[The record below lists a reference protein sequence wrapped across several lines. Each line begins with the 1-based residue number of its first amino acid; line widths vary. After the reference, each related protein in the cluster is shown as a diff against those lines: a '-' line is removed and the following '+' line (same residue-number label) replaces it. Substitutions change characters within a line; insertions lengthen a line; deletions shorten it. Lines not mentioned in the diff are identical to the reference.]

1 VKVRGRALVLGD
13 GITTDA
19 IIAGKYCR
27 MADPGRLAPHALEG
41 VAPVCGKRVKRGG
54 RGGDAQSRL
63 RLAGRI
69 IVAGRNFGVG
79 SSREQAPLA
88 LKAAGVR
95 AVAAASFGRI
105 FFRNA
110 VNIGL
115 PVLACPGAAAALKD
129 GEAVAVDLSRG
140 TLAPGKGRRALEG
153 ERLPPFIMEILGDG
167 GLVPH
172 IRRRFSRGKA

>member
-1 VKVRGRALVLGD
+1 MKVKGAALVLGD

-27 MADPGRLAPHALEG
+27 MADPARLAPHALEG
-41 VAPVCGKRVKRGG
+41 VVQGRQALRG
-54 RGGDAQSRL
+54 SVL
-63 RLAGRI
+63 
-69 IVAGRNFGVG
+69 VAGKNFGVG

-95 AVAAASFGRI
+95 AVVAASFGRI

-110 VNIGL
+110 QNIGL
-115 PVLACPGAAAALKD
+115 PALRCPGAVAAVKA
-129 GEAVAVDLSRG
+129 GETVTVELSAG
-140 TLAPGKGRRALEG
+140 TFRCGGGRRVLAG
-153 ERLPPFIMEILGDG
+153 ERLPPFILEILRDG

-172 IRRRFSRGKA
+172 LKRRFPHGKA

>member
-1 VKVRGRALVLGD
+1 MKVRGRALVVGD

-19 IIAGKYCR
+19 IIAGKHCK
-27 MADPGRLAPHALEG
+27 MADPARLAPHALEG
-41 VAPVCGKRVKRGG
+41 TIPAGLPLK
-54 RGGDAQSRL
+54 
-63 RLAGRI
+63 GRI
-69 IVAGRNFGVG
+69 IVAGKNFGVG

-115 PVLACPGAAAALKD
+115 PVMVCAGAPSAVKG
-129 GEAVAVDLSRG
+129 GEQVTIDMSAG
-140 TLAPGKGRRALEG
+140 TLAPGKGRGAMAG
-153 ERLPPFIMEILGDG
+153 ERLPPFMMEILGDG

-172 IRRRFSRGKA
+172 IRRRYSRGKA

>member
-1 VKVRGRALVLGD
+1 MKVRGRALVLGD
-13 GITTDA
+13 DITTDA
-19 IIAGKYCR
+19 IIAGKHCR
-27 MADPGRLAPHALEG
+27 MADPGKLAPHALEG
-41 VAPVCGKRVKRGG
+41 VVPDG
-54 RGGDAQSRL
+54 L
-63 RLAGRI
+63 PLNGRI

-115 PVLACPGAAAALKD
+115 PVLVCPGAAAAVRD
-129 GEAVAVDLSRG
+129 GGAVAVDLSRG
-140 TLAPGKGRRALEG
+140 TLAPGKGRRAMAG
-153 ERLPPFIMEILGDG
+153 KRLPPFMMEILGDG

-172 IRRRFSRGKA
+172 IRRRFSGGKA

>member
-1 VKVRGRALVLGD
+1 MRVRGIALVLGD

-19 IIAGKYCR
+19 IIAGRHCK
-27 MADPGRLAPHALEG
+27 MADPGKLAPHALEG
-41 VAPVCGKRVKRGG
+41 ILPDRGKAVKRGG
-54 RGGDAQSRL
+54 RGGHAPYRM

-69 IVAGRNFGVG
+69 IVAGQNFGVG

-115 PVLACPGAAAALKD
+115 PVMVCAGAASAVKD
-129 GEAVAVDLSRG
+129 GAKVTVDLSAG
-140 TLAPGKGRRALEG
+140 AVSADDGRAEQAG
-153 ERLPPFIMEILGDG
+153 ERLPPFMMAIIEDG

-172 IRRRFSRGKA
+172 LKRRFARGKA

>member
-1 VKVRGRALVLGD
+1 MKVRGGALVLGD
-13 GITTDA
+13 DITTDA

-27 MADPGRLAPHALEG
+27 MADPGKLAPFALEG
-41 VAPVCGKRVKRGG
+41 IVPEG
-54 RGGDAQSRL
+54 L
-63 RLAGRI
+63 PLNGRI

-95 AVAAASFGRI
+95 AVVAASFGRI

-115 PVLACPGAAAALKD
+115 PVLVCPGAAAAVKD
-129 GEAVAVDLSRG
+129 GGAVTVDLSRG
-140 TLAPGKGRRALEG
+140 TLAPGKGRREMAG
-153 ERLPPFIMEILGDG
+153 ERLPPFMMEILGDG

-172 IRRRFSRGKA
+172 LKRRFPRGKA

>member
-1 VKVRGRALVLGD
+1 
-13 GITTDA
+13 
-19 IIAGKYCR
+19 
-27 MADPGRLAPHALEG
+27 M
-41 VAPVCGKRVKRGG
+41 
-54 RGGDAQSRL
+54 

-69 IVAGRNFGVG
+69 IVAGQNFGVG

-115 PVLACPGAAAALKD
+115 PVMVCAGAASAVKD
-129 GEAVAVDLSRG
+129 GAKVTVDLSAG
-140 TLAPGKGRRALEG
+140 AVSADDGRAEQAG
-153 ERLPPFIMEILGDG
+153 ERLPPFMMAIIEDG

-172 IRRRFSRGKA
+172 LKRRFARGKA

>member
-1 VKVRGRALVLGD
+1 MMVRGRALVLGD
-13 GITTDA
+13 GVTTDA

-27 MADPGRLAPHALEG
+27 MADPGMLAPHALEG
-41 VAPVCGKRVKRGG
+41 VVATGRSLSGRV
-54 RGGDAQSRL
+54 L
-63 RLAGRI
+63 
-69 IVAGRNFGVG
+69 VAGKNFGAG

-88 LKAAGVR
+88 LKGAGVR

-115 PVLACPGAAAALKD
+115 PVLVCAGAASAVKE
-129 GEAVAVDLSRG
+129 GEQVTVDLSDG
-140 TLAPGKGRRALEG
+140 TLAPGKGRPALQG
-153 ERLPPFIMEILGDG
+153 ERLPPFLMRILADG

-172 IRRRFSRGKA
+172 VRRSLSHGKA